1 MRLAL
6 GACSLVVLVVLSV
19 SAQVSP
25 AAKLGVWTNQVFEN
39 RHYDRQK
46 NPYLRTVRVVRQKT
60 FDRLVFEF
68 DGPLPDCRID
78 YLKSRFYEGE
88 DGRERIRIVGRAF
101 IRIDLSQISADE
113 KQLSFSDAKHF
124 LPKGKLRLPT
134 LLQMQDKGVGEGHYE
149 FLLGLSARKAYRVTE
164 LENPSRVVIDLKH

>member
-1 MRLAL
+1 LI
-6 GACSLVVLVVLSV
+6 
-19 SAQVSP
+19 
-25 AAKLGVWTNQVFEN
+25 
-39 RHYDRQK
+39 
-46 NPYLRTVRVVRQKT
+46 
-60 FDRLVFEF
+60 FEF

-78 YLKSRFYEGE
+78 YLNSRFYEGE
-88 DGRERIRIVGRAF
+88 DGRERIRIAGRAF

-113 KQLSFSDAKHF
+113 KQFSFSNARHF
-124 LPKGKLRLPT
+124 SPKGKLRLPT

>member
-1 MRLAL
+1 MRFAL
-6 GACSLVVLVVLSV
+6 GACSLAVLVVLGV
-19 SAQVSP
+19 AAQESP
-25 AAKLGVWTNQVFEN
+25 TAKLGIWTTRALEN
-39 RHYDRQK
+39 LHEGRK
-46 NPYLRTVRVVRQKT
+46 VNPYLRTVRAVRQKT
-60 FDRLVFEF
+60 FDRLIFEF

-78 YLKSRFYEGE
+78 YLNSRFYEGE
-88 DGRERIRIVGRAF
+88 DGRERIRIAGRAF

-113 KQLSFSDAKHF
+113 KQFSFSDAKHF